1 MSSLGTR
8 LDALHERIKLAAAAA
23 GRPAGAVRLIAV
35 SKTVPYEQMLVAYRL
50 GLRDFAESYVQEAL
64 PKLAAL
70 AHCDITWHFI
80 GPIQSNK
87 TRPIAERFHWAHSVD
102 RLKIAERLHEQRPHG
117 MPPLNICLQVNVSGE
132 PTKAGVTLDAL
143 PQLTEAIAPLS
154 NLRLRGLM
162 AIPAPG
168 QSPDAQRA
176 AFRCLR
182 EALLGLNL
190 PGLDTLSIG
199 MSDDLEA
206 AIMEGATL
214 LRIGTALFGPRQA
227 GSTPT
232 ATSSQHRAPVS

>member
-8 LDALHERIKLAAAAA
+8 LEALRERIRLAAAAA
-23 GRPAGAVRLIAV
+23 GRPATAVRLIAV
-35 SKTVPYEQMLVAYRL
+35 SKTLPYEHMLAAYHL
-50 GLRDFAESYVQEAL
+50 GLRDFGESYVQEAV

-70 AHCDITWHFI
+70 GHCDITWHFI

-87 TRPIAERFHWAHSVD
+87 TRPIAERFQWVHSVD
-102 RLKIAERLHEQRPHG
+102 RLKIAERLHDQRPQG
-117 MPPLNICLQVNVSGE
+117 MAPLNVCLQVNVSGE
-132 PTKAGVTLDAL
+132 PTKAGVTLDDL
-143 PQLTEAIAPLS
+143 PRLAAAIAPLS

-168 QSPDAQRA
+168 QQPDAQRA
-176 AFRCLR
+176 VFRCLR
-182 EALLGLNL
+182 EALLSLNL

-214 LRIGTALFGPRQA
+214 VRIGRALFGPRQA
-227 GSTPT
+227 GINPAAASR
-232 ATSSQHRAPVS
+232 QHRAPVS